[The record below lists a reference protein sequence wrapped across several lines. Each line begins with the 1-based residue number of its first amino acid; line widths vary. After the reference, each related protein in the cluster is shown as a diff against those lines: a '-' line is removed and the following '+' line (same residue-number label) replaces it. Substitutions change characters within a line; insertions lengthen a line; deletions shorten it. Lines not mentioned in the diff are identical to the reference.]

1 MERLERFSL
10 SSKSLGAKTPLQ
22 VHSEQELE
30 AEKGSAKPTKGL
42 ARQERPNTSKGCVQT
57 VFKNCLLCQDA
68 KNHHAR
74 PCTKR
79 HRLAGHSG
87 PKNFCMKRALVGF
100 ARHAILIVV
109 YGGSANS
116 VCQAS
121 STSKEHA
128 QCLSW
133 SAPLVLRWCKYD
145 VTSWKLRLSA
155 FAGLQ

>member
-116 VCQAS
+116 VCQACRPQLQRQATA
-121 STSKEHA
+121 STH
-128 QCLSW
+128 
-133 SAPLVLRWCKYD
+133 PHPHLRNMPN
-145 VTSWKLRLSA
+145 A
-155 FAGLQ
+155 FHGQHHWF